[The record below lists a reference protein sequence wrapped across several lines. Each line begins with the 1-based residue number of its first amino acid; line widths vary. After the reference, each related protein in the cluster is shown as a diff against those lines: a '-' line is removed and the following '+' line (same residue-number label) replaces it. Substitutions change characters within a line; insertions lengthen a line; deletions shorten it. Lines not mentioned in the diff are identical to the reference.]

1 MGKCWR
7 RRSSG
12 SSRVCFYRTQIVD
25 DPRSSFFTKIKRMD
39 FKREAGLVI
48 YIGKKVFRTACRV
61 DYINTQKNSVRFFPW
76 FMDWFKSV
84 KKLMIHPT
92 EKEEKGER
100 KKKCFWICWHQRG
113 NRAGTEPRIYIY
125 FFFCYCWVYGWLL
138 STPDG
143 NMYRACCFFFFV
155 GEKLGKSIDDWSI
168 SHRKSRQEGKKNV
181 AKVDKVRGR
190 WGSPV
195 IDTSRLISRHDR
207 KRVRLSGSTQ
217 HQDLG
222 LYPQWWNLIL
232 RGRFITSLSWLCELG
247 IYYHLYFDF

>member
-1 MGKCWR
+1 M
-7 RRSSG
+7 
-12 SSRVCFYRTQIVD
+12 
-25 DPRSSFFTKIKRMD
+25 
-39 FKREAGLVI
+39 I

-92 EKEEKGER
+92 KKEEKGER
-100 KKKCFWICWHQRG
+100 KKKMFLDLLTSKRQSRRNG
-113 NRAGTEPRIYIY
+113 ASDIYIY

-168 SHRKSRQEGKKNV
+168 SHRKSRQEGKKTLPKLTKYGDV
-181 AKVDKVRGR
+181 GEVLWSIQAD
-190 WGSPV
+190 
-195 IDTSRLISRHDR
+195 
-207 KRVRLSGSTQ
+207 
-217 HQDLG
+217 
-222 LYPQWWNLIL
+222 
-232 RGRFITSLSWLCELG
+232 
-247 IYYHLYFDF
+247 